1 MSNVENKSTLTIETN
16 VSENL
21 KPQENRI
28 MDNWSYLMAWIGGCV
43 FLGYFMLGASLVPP
57 VGDLNLIQAIV
68 CISVSAIIVSVCF
81 NINGQAGH
89 KYGIPFVIQ
98 ARHAFGIKGT
108 MFPSILRAVPA
119 ICWYGI
125 QSWVGAMALNTI
137 AKTFVGFDNVF
148 VMFVAFQLLQ
158 MFLSSL
164 GFSGIKW
171 VENIGSVIIVVSLG
185 YMLYVIISTYGTLIQ
200 SNLIDIKGSWG
211 LSFWGGTTAFLG
223 VYTTLMLNISDYT
236 REYTKKGTNKK
247 MLLIHII
254 GTLPTTLFMGL
265 IGLLAAG
272 VTGNWDPIVLFTEVM
287 PNPIIMIIALLFV
300 AIAQIT
306 TNVMLNVI
314 PPAYV
319 MMDMFKISYK
329 KGALITGLLAFATFP
344 WKIATAD
351 YFNKFIQ
358 FYSIFLGPIFAVMVV
373 DYYFVRKKNLDINN
387 LYDEKGPYVGVNW
400 AGIIA
405 VLIGSAFGALILEIS
420 WYISLLP
427 AGISYYML
435 MKYFGKRNSR
445 FVPESFKNSKLFSK

>member
-1 MSNVENKSTLTIETN
+1 MMNNENSNFNDTLVG

-21 KPQENRI
+21 KPQQERI
-28 MDNWSYLMAWIGGCV
+28 MGNWSYLMAWIGGCV

-57 VGDLNLIQAIV
+57 VGKLNLWQAVV
-68 CISVSAIIVSVCF
+68 CISVSAIIVSICF

-98 ARHAFGIKGT
+98 ARHAFGKKG
-108 MFPSILRAVPA
+108 SIFTSCLRAVPA

-137 AKTFVGFDNVF
+137 AKEFIGFDNVF
-148 VMFVAFQLLQ
+148 IMFILFQALQ
-158 MFLSSL
+158 IALSSL
-164 GFSGIKW
+164 GFEGIKW
-171 VENIGSVIIVVSLG
+171 VENVGAVVIVVSLG
-185 YMLYVIISTYGTLIQ
+185 YMLYVILTTYGTLIQ

-211 LSFWGGTTAFLG
+211 LAFWGGTTAFLG

-236 REYTKKGTNKK
+236 REYSKRSTNKT
-247 MLLIHII
+247 MLIIHII

-287 PNPIIMIIALLFV
+287 PNPIIMVIALVFV
-300 AIAQIT
+300 ALAQIT

-319 MMDMFKISYK
+319 MMDVFKVSYK
-329 KGALITGLLAFATFP
+329 KGAIITGLLAFATFP

-351 YFNKFIQ
+351 YFDKFIQ

-373 DYYFVRKKNLDINN
+373 DYYFVRKKNLDLAN
-387 LYDEKGPYVGVNW
+387 LYDDNGPYKGINW

-405 VLIGSAFGALILEIS
+405 VLIGSAFGSLIMEIS
-420 WYISLLP
+420 WYVSLIP
-427 AGISYYML
+427 AGVSYYYL
-435 MKYFGKRNSR
+435 MKYFAKKNSP
-445 FVPESFKNSKLFSK
+445 FVPKDF